1 MLYNPRVVNP
11 PRDQE
16 TTHPPRNAMNYITY
30 NESFKTYAIT
40 SRQVGIAM
48 ISMGNPYNH
57 NRGGVITDKTKAIA
71 SLKKAGYTLV
81 GAHKWKTYPMGG
93 AAVERMEIRGLV
105 AYLDHAVEKPCGEQ
119 VKTLCGVRTS
129 SLCMDDS
136 LSSVDLPDCPKC
148 RKIILANA
156 Q

>member
-1 MLYNPRVVNP
+1 MGALLHIAPARP
-11 PRDQE
+11 QE
-16 TTHPPRNAMNYITY
+16 ATHPPRTAMD
-30 NESFKTYAIT
+30 FLARHDGLQPYAIT

-119 VKTLCGVRTS
+119 VKTLCGVKTS